1 MRLYYGKKIGQS
13 GAELMLAVFFSFFM
27 HAAVVAAALL
37 FTMAVAPKI
46 HVPPFYMVKLVGQPV
61 EVAAPAAAP
70 PAPPAAPAVEKAK
83 PKTKQ
88 SAPRPI
94 KAAPKGA
101 LPELPLKKTK
111 PSQPEQ
117 AEPEAA
123 PTQQATAPSTTAPG
137 KPGARVE
144 GVTVSSSSEDFK
156 FPYYMAI
163 ISVQINRNWNPP
175 PGARGMKAKV
185 QFTVNRSG
193 MISGPPNLL
202 ESSGN
207 FYFDQAAVRT
217 IQQSNPFPPMPE
229 EFYKQTATFSVDLMP
244 KD

>member
-1 MRLYYGKKIGQS
+1 
-13 GAELMLAVFFSFFM
+13 M

-37 FTMAVAPKI
+37 FTMAVTPKI

-61 EVAAPAAAP
+61 ERTAPAAAP
-70 PAPPAAPAVEKAK
+70 PAPPAAPPAPPAAQAGEK
-83 PKTKQ
+83 PKPTTKQ
-88 SAPRPI
+88 SAPKPI
-94 KAAPKGA
+94 KAAPNKGA
-101 LPELPLKKTK
+101 LPELPGKKTK
-111 PSQPEQ
+111 PSLPKQ
-117 AEPEAA
+117 AEPQAA
-123 PTQQATAPSTTAPG
+123 PTEQATAPSTTAPG

-156 FPYYMAI
+156 FPFYMAI
-163 ISVQINRNWNPP
+163 ISDKINRNWNPP
-175 PGARGMKAKV
+175 PGARAMKAKV

-193 MISGPPNLL
+193 MISGPPNLV

-207 FYFDQAAVRT
+207 FYFDQAAMRT
-217 IQQSNPFPPMPE
+217 IQQANPFPPMPE